1 MFGKN
6 VPALGDL
13 AKRICSTPKPMEKT
27 MKLETNLVHENGQYI
42 HDGDPLY
49 EGDKFIGRFRGLHDD
64 GGPIQMVNVE
74 RPSGG
79 GVTPFYIGV
88 VENWDTRPATFE
100 SAPSAPHPDEVCSSP
115 EQIACEQDKRSR
127 REIEEYLLVAAQL
140 PHTVRELV
148 SSAFQPSA
156 ENEVLRAASAAL
168 QELAHSRHDVD
179 TDIPF

>member
-1 MFGKN
+1 
-6 VPALGDL
+6 
-13 AKRICSTPKPMEKT
+13 
-27 MKLETNLVHENGQYI
+27 MKLETHLVHENGQYI

-49 EGDKFIGRFRGLHDD
+49 EGDKFIGRFRGFHDD

-88 VENWDTRPATFE
+88 VEHWNTRPATSE
-100 SAPSAPHPDEVCSSP
+100 LTPSAPPPEEVCSSP

-156 ENEVLRAASAAL
+156 ENEVRRAASAAL
-168 QELAHSRHDVD
+168 QELAHIRQPKDSY
-179 TDIPF
+179 IPF

>member
-1 MFGKN
+1 
-6 VPALGDL
+6 
-13 AKRICSTPKPMEKT
+13 

-88 VENWDTRPATFE
+88 VEHGISSRCSPASKARARAGEFRLPT
-100 SAPSAPHPDEVCSSP
+100 
-115 EQIACEQDKRSR
+115 QR
-127 REIEEYLLVAAQL
+127 RK
-140 PHTVRELV
+140 
-148 SSAFQPSA
+148 
-156 ENEVLRAASAAL
+156 
-168 QELAHSRHDVD
+168 
-179 TDIPF
+179 

>member
-49 EGDKFIGRFRGLHDD
+49 EGDKFIGKFRGLHDD
-64 GGPIQMVNVE
+64 GGPIAMVNVE
-74 RPSGG
+74 KPNGD
-79 GVTPFYIGV
+79 GVTPTYIGV
-88 VENWDTRPATFE
+88 VEHWNTRPATSE
-100 SAPSAPHPDEVCSSP
+100 STPSAPPPEEVCSSP
-115 EQIACEQDKRSR
+115 QQVAGQEEKRIQ
-127 REIEEYLLVAAQL
+127 REIEGYLLDAAQL
-140 PHTVRELV
+140 PKPVHELV